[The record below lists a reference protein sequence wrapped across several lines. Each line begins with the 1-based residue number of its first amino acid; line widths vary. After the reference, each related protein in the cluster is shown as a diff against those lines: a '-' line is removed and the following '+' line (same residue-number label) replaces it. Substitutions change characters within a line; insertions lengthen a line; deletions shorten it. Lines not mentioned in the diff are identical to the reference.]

1 MYTIEQLK
9 KYSYFSKLLE
19 DKDLSLILDPLTG
32 LVSRTYMIEFA
43 KSLINEQ
50 IPFSYG
56 MIDLDNFKEVND
68 TYGHSVGD
76 EILASVSERLV
87 DFIGEDGVA
96 GRYGGDEILF
106 VNTKNLTYDDN
117 YKWCE
122 ALYEKDT
129 VLKRTYKLSTRDIFV
144 TGTLGVATYP
154 KDAKDYDE
162 LFSLID
168 KTLYRGKS
176 KGRNCYIVFVEKLHR
191 NIVITK
197 LKSNTLYE
205 TFKNLTN
212 NISHSSN
219 IKEKMRLGFEAIKND
234 IHVTDMFYLGDNYT
248 LYSVVDNQPFLRVP
262 DFDKLVTDDVSTVV
276 SIRKIGDKCPE
287 TLKIFGQTEYDTL
300 LISKISDEQKCYG
313 YLVCTVPKIQRIWQD
328 SDLAIMYYFGRMLG
342 YDIKEKIRN
351 MEDKK
356 ELSLDAL
363 DSVSGGSELPD
374 DWEQLAE
381 KLAPMYLKKYAGK
394 TFEEACDIVRT
405 FLKDP
410 EDQEKI
416 INYIKKYFP
425 DQQNE
430 E

>member
-129 VLKRTYKLSTRDIFV
+129 VLKRTYNLSTRDIFV

-212 NISHSSN
+212 NLSHSSN

-356 ELSLDAL
+356 ELSLDSL
-363 DSVSGGSELPD
+363 DSISGGSELPD
-374 DWEQLAE
+374 NWEQLAE
-381 KLAPMYLKKYAGK
+381 KLAPMYLKKYEGK

>member
-1 MYTIEQLK
+1 MYTIEKLK

-43 KSLINEQ
+43 KSLIEDKT
-50 IPFSYG
+50 PFSYG

-68 TYGHSVGD
+68 TYGHSIGD

-144 TGTLGVATYP
+144 TGTLGMATYP
-154 KDAKDYDE
+154 KDAKDYNE

-197 LKSNTLYE
+197 LKSNTIYE

-212 NISHSSN
+212 NLSHSSN

-262 DFDKLVTDDVSTVV
+262 DFDKFVTDDVSTIV

-287 TLKIFGQTEYDTL
+287 TLKIFEQTEYDTL
-300 LISKISDEQKCYG
+300 LIGKISDGQKCYG

-356 ELSLDAL
+356 ELSLDLL

-374 DWEQLAE
+374 NWEQLAE
-381 KLAPMYLKKYAGK
+381 KLAPMYLKKYADK

-425 DQQNE
+425 DQQN
-430 E
+430 

>member
-129 VLKRTYKLSTRDIFV
+129 VLKRTYNLSTRDIFV

-356 ELSLDAL
+356 ELSLDSL

-374 DWEQLAE
+374 NWEQLAE